1 MLQLHAQLP
10 LIVALRCAAAMLLA
24 GIARRTGTLVGRSLN
39 GLRLHHRA
47 CSGAFLRAALPIIC
61 TLGCPFLV
69 PLSGAEIA
77 MPGLPSLVE
86 VYWSSKRTS
95 QVAGGERDWQ
105 LESAAQSLS
114 NREQIDPQVHSRR
127 VKVRSECSGPLT
139 VSDSN
144 YQPSALTSR
153 IFRAIVR
160 E

>member
-24 GIARRTGTLVGRSLN
+24 CIARRTGTLVGRSLN

-86 VYWSSKRTS
+86 VWSSKRTAH
-95 QVAGGERDWQ
+95 VAVSERDWQ

-114 NREQIDPQVHSRR
+114 NREQIGPQVHSRR

-139 VSDSN
+139 LSDSN